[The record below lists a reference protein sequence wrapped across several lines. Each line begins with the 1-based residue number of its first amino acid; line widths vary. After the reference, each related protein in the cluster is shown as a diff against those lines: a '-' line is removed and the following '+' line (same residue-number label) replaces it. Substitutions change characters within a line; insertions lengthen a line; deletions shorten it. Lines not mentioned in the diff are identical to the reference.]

1 MALRSTDWATFPF
14 ILFAAFSG
22 LASPSTAAPSTA
34 QGQVSV
40 AQVIEM
46 LDKAPTERVARQVL
60 TAYLS
65 GLGEAAGVLLTAGS
79 DARLARCSKALSLS
93 DAQARQALAAAG
105 RRKDRNEIAATPLLL
120 NDMIKRAACRLE
132 P

>member
-1 MALRSTDWATFPF
+1 MPLRSTGWTTLSFT
-14 ILFAAFSG
+14 LFAALSC
-22 LASPSTAAPSTA
+22 LSSPSAAAPSTA

-46 LDKAPTERVARQVL
+46 LDKAPTEKVARQVL

-65 GLGEAAGVLLTAGS
+65 GLGEAAGVLLTTAS
-79 DARLARCSKALSLS
+79 DAKLARCSKALSLS
-93 DAQARQALAAAG
+93 DTQARQALAAAS

-120 NDMIKRAACRLE
+120 ADMARRAGCRLE
-132 P
+132 L

>member
-1 MALRSTDWATFPF
+1 MPLHPT
-14 ILFAAFSG
+14 ILLFA
-22 LASPSTAAPSTA
+22 LAAAVTCLSSPSVGAPSTA

-40 AQVIEM
+40 AQVVEM
-46 LDKAPTERVARQVL
+46 LDKAPAERVARQVL

-65 GLGEAAGVLLTAGS
+65 GLGEAAGVLLTAGG
-79 DARLARCSKALSLS
+79 DAKLARCSKALSLN
-93 DAQARQALAAAG
+93 DAQARQALAAAS

-120 NDMIKRAACRLE
+120 SDMIKRAGCRLA

>member
-1 MALRSTDWATFPF
+1 MPRRSTNWITLPF
-14 ILFAAFSG
+14 TLFAAFSG
-22 LASPSTAAPSTA
+22 LSSPSIAVPSTA

-46 LDKAPTERVARQVL
+46 LDEAPTERVARQVL
-60 TAYLS
+60 MAYLS
-65 GLGEAAGVLLTAGS
+65 GLGEAAGVLLTAGNNTK
-79 DARLARCSKALSLS
+79 LARCSKALSLS
-93 DAQARQALAAAG
+93 DAQARQALAAAS

-120 NDMIKRAACRLE
+120 SDMVRRAGCRLE

>member
-1 MALRSTDWATFPF
+1 MALRSTDWAPLPF

-22 LASPSTAAPSTA
+22 LSSPSVAAPSTA

-40 AQVIEM
+40 AQVVEM
-46 LDKAPTERVARQVL
+46 LDKAPAERVARQVL

-65 GLGEAAGVLLTAGS
+65 GLGEAAGVLLTARS
-79 DARLARCSKALSLS
+79 DAKLARCSKPLSLS
-93 DAQARQALAAAG
+93 DSQARQALAAAS

-120 NDMIKRAACRLE
+120 SDMIKRAGCRFA

>member
-1 MALRSTDWATFPF
+1 LPLHPTTLSCA
-14 ILFAAFSG
+14 LFAAMTCLS
-22 LASPSTAAPSTA
+22 SPSIAAPSTA

-46 LDKAPTERVARQVL
+46 LDKAPADRVARQVL

-65 GLGEAAGVLLTAGS
+65 GLGETAGVLLTAGNY
-79 DARLARCSKALSLS
+79 AKLARCSKPLSLS
-93 DAQARQALAAAG
+93 DSQARQALAAAS

-120 NDMIKRAACRLE
+120 SDMIKRAGCRLE

>member
-1 MALRSTDWATFPF
+1 MPRHPTTPSFALV
-14 ILFAAFSG
+14 AAVTCLS
-22 LASPSTAAPSTA
+22 SPSIAASSTA

-46 LDKAPTERVARQVL
+46 LDKAPAERVARQVL

-65 GLGEAAGVLLTAGS
+65 GLGEAAGVLLTEGS
-79 DARLARCSKALSLS
+79 DAKLARCSKLLSLS
-93 DAQARQALAAAG
+93 DSQARQALAAAS

-120 NDMIKRAACRLE
+120 SDMIKRAGCRLE